1 MNINPDECCLLIV
14 DIQEKL
20 LPSVFNKK
28 QIVKTTLI
36 LLDIALNLEI
46 PIIISE
52 QYPKG
57 LGETINVVKAGLPK
71 KIHKIEKTTFSCLG
85 SKIFEKKLKFLK
97 RKQILLVGI
106 ETHICILQSA
116 LDLKAR
122 GYEIFLVEN
131 GIGSRKVDDH
141 ELGVKRMLNSG
152 VNLTNI
158 EMTIFELVRDS
169 KHELFK
175 YFSKKYIK

>member
-97 RKQILLVGI
+97 RKQILLVG
-106 ETHICILQSA
+106 
-116 LDLKAR
+116 
-122 GYEIFLVEN
+122 
-131 GIGSRKVDDH
+131 DH

>member
-1 MNINPDECCLLIV
+1 M
-14 DIQEKL
+14 
-20 LPSVFNKK
+20 
-28 QIVKTTLI
+28 
-36 LLDIALNLEI
+36 
-46 PIIISE
+46 
-52 QYPKG
+52 
-57 LGETINVVKAGLPK
+57 
-71 KIHKIEKTTFSCLG
+71 
-85 SKIFEKKLKFLK
+85 FLK